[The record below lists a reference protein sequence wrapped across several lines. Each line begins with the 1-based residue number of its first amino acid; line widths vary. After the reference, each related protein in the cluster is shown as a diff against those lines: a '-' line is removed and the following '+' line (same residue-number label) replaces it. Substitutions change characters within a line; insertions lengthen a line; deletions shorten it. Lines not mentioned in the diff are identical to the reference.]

1 MGLHCTQVQGLTLSD
16 VVVSFDLNRQ
26 KHFNCG
32 QIYVDLSR
40 ATGLQGLHVVGQVK
54 NKHVRANP
62 KVHAEYQRMRQC
74 VTCSD
79 CPNIADA
86 NHQNLTVCL
95 LNKRSVRKHCIDTK
109 HDVSLTECDILA
121 LTETQL
127 LTHDSSNGIRE
138 ILQPYTLH
146 RQDYPSD
153 KYSSLAICNK
163 GNIHILENQYF
174 SALNGLMFDV
184 LNSITNRGITML
196 LIYRKNNSNI
206 MQYINHLSNIL
217 QIHTIDIILG
227 DLNINYFKEL
237 PTLPLKE
244 LMNYYGIFK

>member
-1 MGLHCTQVQGLTLSD
+1 M
-16 VVVSFDLNRQ
+16 VVSFDLNRQ

-32 QIYVDLSR
+32 QIYVALSR
-40 ATGLQGLHVVGQVK
+40 VTSLQGLHVVGQIEK
-54 NKHVRANP
+54 KHVRANP

-79 CPNIADA
+79 CPNIVDA

-95 LNKRSVRKHCIDTK
+95 LNIRSLRKHCIDIK
-109 HDVSLTECDILA
+109 HYVSLTECDILA